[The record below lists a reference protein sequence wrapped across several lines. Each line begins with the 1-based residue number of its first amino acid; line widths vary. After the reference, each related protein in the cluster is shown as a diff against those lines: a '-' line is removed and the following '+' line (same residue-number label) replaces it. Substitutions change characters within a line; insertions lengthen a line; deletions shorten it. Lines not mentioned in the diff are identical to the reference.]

1 MSGIP
6 RIPRDMDPRRPHNTQ
21 SEESS
26 GKPARSYGQSSEAPK
41 QGHEDI
47 DEFEDL
53 TDEPV
58 REGDDA
64 PVNGSGAARARKK
77 REMREFED
85 LAGEPV
91 LDEDSDEKKE
101 SPSR

>member
-6 RIPRDMDPRRPHNTQ
+6 RIPRDMDPRRPRHRQ

-26 GKPARSYGQSSEAPK
+26 NTPARSYGQSAEPP
-41 QGHEDI
+41 GNVHDDI

-58 REGDDA
+58 REGDESTDDR
-64 PVNGSGAARARKK
+64 SGAARSKQKRKL
-77 REMREFED
+77 REFED

-91 LDEDSDEKKE
+91 LDEDPGEKK
-101 SPSR
+101 

>member
-6 RIPRDMDPRRPHNTQ
+6 RIPRDMDPRRPRNAQ
-21 SEESS
+21 GDESP
-26 GKPARSYGQSSEAPK
+26 GTPARSYGQSTEASK
-41 QGHEDI
+41 REYDDI
-47 DEFEDL
+47 EEFEDL

-58 REGDDA
+58 REGEDTASDT
-64 PVNGSGAARARKK
+64 SGAARTRKK

-91 LDEDSDEKKE
+91 LDEDTDEKK
-101 SPSR
+101 